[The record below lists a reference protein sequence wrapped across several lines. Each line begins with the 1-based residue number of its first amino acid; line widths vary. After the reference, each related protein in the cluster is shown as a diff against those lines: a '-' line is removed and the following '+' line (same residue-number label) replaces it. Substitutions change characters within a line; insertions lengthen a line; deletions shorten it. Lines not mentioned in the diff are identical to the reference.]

1 MYQGVLTNDC
11 FWVMQLL
18 LSTSVSSRALT
29 ASDIDPPFQGK
40 TSLS

>member
-18 LSTSVSSRALT
+18 LSTSVSSRALIT
-29 ASDIDPPFQGK
+29 SDIDPPFQGE